1 MNNKE
6 MFEKGILTVMGA
18 GIGNKFG
25 MLLPALSFLGV
36 LMVIDYVSGMLAAKK
51 ESFENPNDSRFGWSS
66 KRSILGI
73 YKKLGY
79 ILTIFVAV
87 SIDYF
92 N

>member
-1 MNNKE
+1 
-6 MFEKGILTVMGA
+6 
-18 GIGNKFG
+18 

-87 SIDYF
+87 SSTSNTICEQKSVPSRF
-92 N
+92 AVPSFCSPLK